1 MSHQPQAFPKPYN
14 GQPGMDLRDFFAA
27 MAMHALLSDIDCC
40 PEDVPS
46 VVKSSYIMADAMM
59 EARE

>member
-14 GQPGMDLRDFFAA
+14 GQSGMDLRDFFAA
-27 MAMHALLSDIDCC
+27 MAMQAEVSSEAWVGDIKHT
-40 PEDVPS
+40 VTQA
-46 VVKSSYIMADAMM
+46 YAIADAML

>member
-27 MAMHALLSDIDCC
+27 MAMHAFLSDVDCSLD
-40 PEDVPS
+40 DVPS
-46 VVKSSYIMADAMM
+46 FVKSSYMVADAMM

>member
-27 MAMHALLSDIDCC
+27 MAMHALLSDIDCGLD
-40 PEDVPS
+40 DVPG
-46 VVKSSYIMADAMM
+46 VVKSSYMVADAML
-59 EARE
+59 EVRE

>member
-1 MSHQPQAFPKPYN
+1 MNHQPQAFPKPYN

-27 MAMHALLSDIDCC
+27 MAMQAEVASDSWLGDIKRT
-40 PEDVPS
+40 VTQ
-46 VVKSSYIMADAMM
+46 SYAIADAML